1 MYKAVKQPDYEKEQP
16 YAYWLAGI
24 ERIGNAAKRLLSD
37 YAGGPRAVYQ
47 MKEKEYDGLVPEH
60 KKRKILAAK
69 DRNDIAEEYERLVK
83 RKIQL
88 VPFTHPSYP
97 ERLGRIADAPYAL
110 YLEGTLPR
118 EDIPAVA
125 VIGAR
130 QYSEY
135 GRIMAQRCGRELA
148 AEGINVVSGMA
159 RGIDGICQESVLE
172 AGGKTYAVLGC
183 GTNVCYPY
191 ENRNIYIGIKQTGG
205 IISEYPPDTQ
215 PKPQLFPPRNR
226 IISGLSDVVLI
237 VEAREKSGTLITAD
251 MALEQGKEV
260 YVIPGRVT
268 DLLSEGCIR
277 LSKQGAGIMT
287 SVREMLEE
295 TGLADSGRSGRMD
308 KGMEGNE
315 KGGGNENCRN
325 GIIEGQTMP
334 EGQAERLVFQA
345 LDYYPKSTEV
355 LQRETKLPYR
365 EIICI
370 LVNLCGEGMAEQ
382 ITVGHYVKKI

>member
-1 MYKAVKQPDYEKEQP
+1 MNKNEGQPDYEKEQP

-24 ERIGNAAKRLLSD
+24 EGIGNAAKKILSD
-37 YAGGPRAVYQ
+37 YAGSPKAVYQ
-47 MKEKEYDGLVPEH
+47 MKDKEYEGLVPEH
-60 KKRKILAAK
+60 KKQKILEAK
-69 DRNDIAEEYERLVK
+69 HGRDILKEYGRLEK
-83 RKIQL
+83 MNIKL
-88 VPFTHPSYP
+88 VPITHPLYP
-97 ERLGRIADAPYAL
+97 ERLRRIADAPYAI

-135 GRIMAQRCGRELA
+135 GRIMAQKCGRELA

-159 RGIDGICQESVLE
+159 RGIDGICQKEVLE

-191 ENRNIYIGIKQTGG
+191 ENRNIYINIKESGG
-205 IISEYPPDTQ
+205 VISEYPPNTQ

-226 IISGLSDVVLI
+226 IISALSDVVLI

-287 SVREMLEE
+287 SVKEMLEE
-295 TGLADSGRSGRMD
+295 TGLAGSGKETENGKD
-308 KGMEGNE
+308 KAEYTY
-315 KGGGNENCRN
+315 
-325 GIIEGQTMP
+325 ISD
-334 EGQAERLVFQA
+334 GQAGRETEEEHMVFQA
-345 LDYYPKSTEV
+345 LDYYPKSVET
-355 LQRETKLPYR
+355 LRYETKLPYR
-365 EIICI
+365 TIICV
-370 LVNLCGEGMAEQ
+370 LVRLCAQGIAEQ